1 LDVVVVGKAV
11 RDANIHQSSN
21 NQNSRKCL
29 VAILGCFTLFT
40 RQKQPVK
47 EPKKSE
53 NLRLV
58 QQSKQN
64 KRKGRSKP
72 KNNSTNEGWL
82 LF

>member
-29 VAILGCFTLFT
+29 VAVLGCFTLFT

-47 EPKKSE
+47 ETKKSE

-58 QQSKQN
+58 SATIQ
-64 KRKGRSKP
+64 
-72 KNNSTNEGWL
+72 TE
-82 LF
+82 